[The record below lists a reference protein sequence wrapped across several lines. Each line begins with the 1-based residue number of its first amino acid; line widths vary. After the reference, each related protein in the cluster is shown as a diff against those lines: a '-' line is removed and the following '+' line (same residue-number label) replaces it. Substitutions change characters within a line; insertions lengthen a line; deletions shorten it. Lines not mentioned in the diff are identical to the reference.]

1 MKRKVIVFA
10 MFVAIC
16 CLLVWQFES
25 RLSLEQLV
33 ARESWLRQQVEE
45 HPWRSS
51 LLGFVIYVAVS
62 LIPGTG
68 GKAIVYG
75 WIFGLVAGVGI
86 VVLALTVA
94 ATISFCVSRYVLSDA
109 IHRRFGRYVA
119 HIDRALER
127 DGGFYLFALRVV
139 HFPYTLT
146 NYAMGA
152 TTDPHSHFCLGH
164 AARIAARFGLYLCA
178 RGSRLPTLRALAE
191 RGVLGVVS
199 PQLMLAAALVAISPI
214 AIRLLMRRLGFV
226 HMPTRL
232 S

>member
-10 MFVAIC
+10 MFVGVC
-16 CLLVWQFES
+16 CILVWLFE
-25 RLSLEQLV
+25 RWLSLEQLIV
-33 ARESWLRQQVEE
+33 HESWLRQQVDE

-51 LLGFVIYVAVS
+51 LFGFAIYIAAS

-68 GKAIVYG
+68 GKSIVYG

-86 VVLALTVA
+86 ATIALTIA
-94 ATISFCVSRYVLSDA
+94 ATISFCFSRYVLCDA
-109 IHRRFGRYVA
+109 IHRRFGCYVA

-127 DGGFYLFALRVV
+127 DGGFYLFAVRVV

-152 TTDPHSHFCLGH
+152 TTIRTRSFVVATLLG
-164 AARIAARFGLYLCA
+164 LLP
-178 RGSRLPTLRALAE
+178 GSFVFAYAGSQLPTLRALAE

-199 PQLMLAAALVAISPI
+199 PQLMLAAVLVAISPI
-214 AIRLLMRRLGFV
+214 VLRVLMRRLGFV
-226 HMPTRL
+226 HTPTKL
-232 S
+232 V

>member
-10 MFVAIC
+10 MFVGVC
-16 CLLVWQFES
+16 CLLFWLFRS
-25 RLSLEQLV
+25 WLSLDQLV
-33 ARESWLRQQVEE
+33 VHESWLRQQVDE

-51 LLGFVIYVAVS
+51 LLGFVIYLAAS

-68 GKAIVYG
+68 GKSIVYG
-75 WIFGLVAGVGI
+75 WIFGLVAGVEI
-86 VVLALTVA
+86 AVLALTLA
-94 ATISFCVSRYVLSDA
+94 ATISFCVSRYVLCDA

-127 DGGFYLFALRVV
+127 DGGFYLFAMRAV

-152 TTDPHSHFCLGH
+152 TTIRLRSFVVATLLG
-164 AARIAARFGLYLCA
+164 LLP
-178 RGSRLPTLRALAE
+178 GSFVFVYAGSQLPTLRALAE
-191 RGVLGVVS
+191 RGVFGVVS

-226 HMPTRL
+226 HKPTQV

>member
-10 MFVAIC
+10 MFVGVC
-16 CLLVWQFES
+16 CLLVWLFE
-25 RLSLEQLV
+25 RWLSLEQLIV
-33 ARESWLRQQVEE
+33 HESWLRQQVEE

-51 LLGFVIYVAVS
+51 LLGFVIYLAAS

-68 GKAIVYG
+68 GKSIVYG

-86 VVLALTVA
+86 AVLALTIA

-127 DGGFYLFALRVV
+127 DGGFYLFAMRVV

-152 TTDPHSHFCLGH
+152 TTIGVRSFVVATLLG
-164 AARIAARFGLYLCA
+164 LLP
-178 RGSRLPTLRALAE
+178 GSLVFAYAGSQLPTLKTLAE
-191 RGVLGVVS
+191 RGVFGVVS
-199 PQLMLAAALVAISPI
+199 PQLILAAALVAIAPI
-214 AIRLLMRRLGFV
+214 AVRFLMRRLGFV
-226 HMPTRL
+226 HTPTPL